1 MCPRFFRGY
10 CFLRVRTM
18 NRQVLLYVL
27 LGIALVITVI
37 RAVSEEDLM
46 LLVYNILLSV
56 CIVISRGKNTRL

>member
-1 MCPRFFRGY
+1 
-10 CFLRVRTM
+10 M
-18 NRQVLLYVL
+18 NRQVLLYVF

-37 RAVSEEDLM
+37 RAVSEGDLM